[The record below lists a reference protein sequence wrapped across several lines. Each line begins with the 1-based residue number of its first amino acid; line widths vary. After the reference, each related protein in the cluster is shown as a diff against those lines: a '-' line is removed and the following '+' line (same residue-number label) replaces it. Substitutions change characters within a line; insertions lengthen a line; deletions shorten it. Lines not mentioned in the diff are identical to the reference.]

1 MGTVNAAT
9 ATMPHAHG
17 GAAATT
23 TGAAGAAGHHKVE
36 PKLPSAHDPRFMDKT
51 VGNAAQAKTMG
62 KYVQE
67 GGAGYGGKEGENVNN
82 QKDKNEIIDKTD
94 ANHLPQY
101 GVLPGQNYVQAIQS
115 YTGLSAIK
123 DLAGM
128 PGFPITDQDWASI
141 VALQDQG
148 GAPVLATV
156 NYLTGLTN
164 ERPADLPAELA
175 AKRDAVSGY
184 QVPGSG
190 KTVAQ
195 IAIDPKDVSGNNIAR
210 SHHSADWFATY
221 RKAMDSGIPA
231 DWAYAMALSD
241 DGTSGS
247 GRFNGFNNQ
256 DGNSTGANDG
266 ENAYFK
272 MVAIAS
278 QQLGRPDLFNTMLTG
293 GHAHTA
299 LDPSVMTEP
308 KINKLIGWN
317 PPGDQTMSPERVEAI
332 RQYYLRPDVDV
343 NQGDFNRHVG
353 TLPQGL
359 RSQLDFTGVQFEVN
373 ENNGGGNEGG
383 GGNNAET
390 EAAVE
395 ATGAGTGLI
404 STPATAVG
412 GGDIAPVGLPGS
424 STIDTRPTLEN
435 LGVGGP
441 FPVIDPDTQKL
452 NKKLQDQLMTAF
464 IESLYKMNDNPWLE
478 PEDERA
484 KFNDGAK
491 KGVELLKD
499 AVAVDPKAVG
509 ALKAELATALADGSI
524 SDAERASLSEKLAE
538 AGMTEVAKAV
548 EDGTAT
554 DTEIAGLQEQ
564 VDGAASAKLE
574 KDITA
579 AMEDGTLTPEE
590 RTTIE
595 SRLGKEGLD
604 ALEAGIKDGT
614 VTKPELEA
622 IAAGTEKDET
632 VRQAAAKAGEPT
644 LGPDEKPVA
653 TGEPAIGPDGT
664 PIPAGE
670 PKPGEPKPG
679 EPKPGETGAVDA
691 ATGAET
697 VAAGE
702 TAAPTR
708 PTAARDGAAEGA
720 ATGDTPAGDKAAGDK
735 PAGDKPAEPAAA

>member
-17 GAAATT
+17 TMTAGGATT
-23 TGAAGAAGHHKVE
+23 AAAGHHKVE

-67 GGAGYGGKEGENVNN
+67 GGAGYGGKNGEDVNN

-128 PGFPITDQDWASI
+128 QGFPITEQDWAQI

-148 GAPVLATV
+148 GSPVLATV

-164 ERPADLPAELA
+164 ERPADLPAAIA
-175 AKRDAVSGY
+175 AKRDAVSGF
-184 QVPGSG
+184 QVPGAGTS
-190 KTVAQ
+190 VAQ
-195 IAIDPKDVSGNNIAR
+195 IVINPKDVSGNNIAR

-221 RKAMDSGIPA
+221 RKAIDSGIPA
-231 DWAYAMALSD
+231 DWSYALALSD

-332 RQYYLRPDVDV
+332 RQYYLRADVDV
-343 NQGDFNRHVG
+343 NEGDFNRHLK

-359 RSQLDFTGVQFEVN
+359 RSQLDFTGVRFEVN
-373 ENNGGGNEGG
+373 ENDGNNNEGG
-383 GGNNAET
+383 GNDGGGET
-390 EAAVE
+390 EAVE
-395 ATGAGTGLI
+395 ATGAGTGAI
-404 STPATAVG
+404 TAGENAVG
-412 GGDIAPVGLPGS
+412 GGDIAPIGLPGS
-424 STIDTRPTLEN
+424 PTIATRPTIAN
-435 LGVGGP
+435 LGEGGP
-441 FPVIDPDTQKL
+441 FPVIDPATTKL

-464 IESLYKMNDNPWLE
+464 IETMFKMNDNPFLE
-478 PEDERA
+478 TEEERT
-484 KFNDGAK
+484 KFEDGAK

-509 ALKAELATALADGSI
+509 ALKTELATALADGTLSA
-524 SDAERASLSEKLAE
+524 DERTSLSEKLAE

-554 DTEIAGLQEQ
+554 DQEIAGLQEQ

-574 KDITA
+574 KDITS
-579 AMEDGTLTPEE
+579 AMEDGKLTKEE
-590 RTTIE
+590 RATIE

-604 ALEAGIKDGT
+604 ALEAGVKDGT
-614 VTKPELEA
+614 VTKDELDA
-622 IAAGTEKDET
+622 IATGTEADET
-632 VRQAAAKAGEPT
+632 ARQAADKTGKPAAG
-644 LGPDEKPVA
+644 A
-653 TGEPAIGPDGT
+653 TD
-664 PIPAGE
+664 
-670 PKPGEPKPG
+670 
-679 EPKPGETGAVDA
+679 
-691 ATGAET
+691 ATGAADAVT
-697 VAAGE
+697 TGA
-702 TAAPTR
+702 TADPNK
-708 PTAARDGAAEGA
+708 PTAGKDGAADGA
-720 ATGDTPAGDKAAGDK
+720 ATGDKPAGDQGGTGTSEGDK
-735 PAGDKPAEPAAA
+735 PAGDKGGDKPASDKPASDTMPEPAAA